1 MAKLFNG
8 ISVCGGV
15 LGGLLAYFLGGWD
28 VLLKTIV
35 FLAVADYVTGLI
47 KAVYLKQLSSEVGY
61 KGLLKKILMFIII
74 AVAFEIQKFLNHAV
88 ALREIVITFY
98 VCNEGISL
106 LENKTAEQQDNSY
119 STMMMYEVKDL
130 VDDLIRIVRGGGV
143 DA

>member
-74 AVAFEIQKFLNHAV
+74 AVAFEIQKFLNH
-88 ALREIVITFY
+88 REIVITFY
-98 VCNEGISL
+98 VCNEAISL
-106 LENKTAEQQDNSY
+106 LENAAEFIPIPEKLK
-119 STMMMYEVKDL
+119 EV
-130 VDDLIRIVRGGGV
+130 LIQLR
-143 DA
+143 DKEEL

>member
-1 MAKLFNG
+1 MAKLFNC

-35 FLAVADYVTGLI
+35 FLAVADYATGLI
-47 KAVYLKQLSSEVGY
+47 KAVYLKQLSSEVSY

-98 VCNEGISL
+98 VCNEAISL
-106 LENKTAEQQDNSY
+106 LENAAEFIPIPEKLK
-119 STMMMYEVKDL
+119 EV
-130 VDDLIRIVRGGGV
+130 LIQLR
-143 DA
+143 DKEEQ

>member
-61 KGLLKKILMFIII
+61 KGLLKKI
-74 AVAFEIQKFLNHAV
+74 QKFLNHAV

-106 LENKTAEQQDNSY
+106 LENAAEFIPIPEKLK
-119 STMMMYEVKDL
+119 EV
-130 VDDLIRIVRGGGV
+130 LIQLR
-143 DA
+143 DKEEQ

>member
-61 KGLLKKILMFIII
+61 KGLLKKMLMFIII

-98 VCNEGISL
+98 VCNEAISL
-106 LENKTAEQQDNSY
+106 LENAAEF
-119 STMMMYEVKDL
+119 
-130 VDDLIRIVRGGGV
+130 IPIP
-143 DA
+143 

>member
-88 ALREIVITFY
+88 ALRVITFY
-98 VCNEGISL
+98 VCNEAISL
-106 LENKTAEQQDNSY
+106 LENAAEFIPIPEKLK
-119 STMMMYEVKDL
+119 EV
-130 VDDLIRIVRGGGV
+130 LIQLR
-143 DA
+143 DKEEQ